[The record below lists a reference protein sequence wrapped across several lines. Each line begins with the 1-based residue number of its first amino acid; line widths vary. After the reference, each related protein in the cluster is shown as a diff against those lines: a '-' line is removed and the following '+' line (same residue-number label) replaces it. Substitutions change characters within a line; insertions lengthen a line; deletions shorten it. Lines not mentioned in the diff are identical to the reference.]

1 MGNFKNTPHPRVG
14 NLLFSPRIR
23 CIHGGGLILESA
35 DPLLKKSSP
44 HEWRMKN
51 EHLKPRFLL
60 EENFSE
66 YISSPILVCERV
78 LDPY

>member
-1 MGNFKNTPHPRVG
+1 
-14 NLLFSPRIR
+14 
-23 CIHGGGLILESA
+23 LESA
-35 DPLLKKSSP
+35 DPLLKKLSP
-44 HEWRMKN
+44 DEWRMKN

-66 YISSPILVCERV
+66 YIYSPIVVERV